1 MMIVRE
7 SQRAVEQSI
16 VLPAKSDTGEPV
28 FSVLIKRTYDIR
40 PGQQAARAER
50 SRPIQ
55 MSDSYY
61 DDGDPLTTTVQYES
75 DLAPYKLAT
84 DVVIL
89 GRAVAPDARPVYEM
103 HVTAQVGV
111 VTKTLRIIGDRQCVF
126 RDGLSPT
133 FTEPVPFT
141 TMPLRY
147 ERAYGGRDL
156 ISLPGLEF
164 HYPRNHHGT
173 GVAVRNIPEV
183 VHGLALPNIE
193 DPTDLLTA
201 DRVVLGEP
209 ERWNLQP
216 LPQGLGWYHKTWY
229 PRSSFVGAMPQ
240 FVDSS
245 VRMREEALGLVP
257 ERQIALSRQ
266 FKLPSFDAR
275 FYRGASLGLSM
286 PYLRGGEGITLGGM
300 TDDGDIAFTLPRQVP
315 SIALDIGFGPRTLDA
330 VLQTVCVRVDDR
342 QVDLVWRGAHPY
354 PGVDWLAEMKVLEL
368 EVT

>member
-1 MMIVRE
+1 MTVVHPPR
-7 SQRAVEQSI
+7 SPEQTI
-16 VLPAKSDTGEPV
+16 ILPAKSDTGEPV
-28 FSVLIKRTYDIR
+28 FSVLVKRTYDIR
-40 PGQQAARAER
+40 AASEVVRAEQAW
-50 SRPIQ
+50 PIQ
-55 MSDSYY
+55 MSDAYY

-89 GRAVAPDARPVYEM
+89 GRAVAPDTRPVYEM
-103 HVTAQVGV
+103 QVTARVAAV
-111 VTKTLRIIGDRQCVF
+111 VKTLRVTGDRFCVF
-126 RDGLSPT
+126 REGLSPT
-133 FTEPVPFT
+133 FTEPIPFT

-193 DPTDLLTA
+193 DPTDLLNP
-201 DRVVLGEP
+201 DGVVLGEP

-216 LPQGLGWYHKTWY
+216 LPQGFGWYHKTWY

-240 FVDSS
+240 FVDSTT
-245 VRMREEALGLVP
+245 RMREEALGLVP

-286 PYLRGGEGITLGGM
+286 PYLRGGEGMTLSGM
-300 TDDGDIAFTLPRQVP
+300 TEDGDIAFTLPREVP
-315 SIALDIGFGPRTLDA
+315 SVALDIGFGPRTLDA
-330 VLQTVCVRVDDR
+330 VLQTVSVRVDDR

-354 PGVDWLAEMKVLEL
+354 PGVDWLPEMKVLEL